1 MSVLKFYYDLFS
13 QPSRALYI
21 FLKIAN
27 IPFEAKPIKII
38 KLEHTTPE
46 FEAIN
51 PFKKVPIIE
60 HNDFKLTESIA
71 IARYLCREYKIPQHW
86 YPFSSREQA
95 KVDEYLEWQHLNTRL
110 KCASYFAV
118 TFLNPLQ
125 TGKSAKPEQIEKY
138 KAQMLGCLDLIEN
151 IWLKD
156 KLFLTGNKINISD
169 IFGACE
175 LEQIRLTGYD
185 LRAEWPRI
193 NVWMERVQQETRPY
207 YDEAHK
213 LLNKFIKQQDQ
224 AASRKIIL
232 VSSCIN
238 GHIKFWDLESKELI
252 KKDHGK
258 LLSTSQSYC
267 YTVIKNTLIVQ
278 GCVPRTLYELPVD
291 EIVAGAADGNKLAEG
306 EEVFITEFVK
316 PPKLYIRDYY
326 MFTNIAVCITEHGHL
341 GFSIHGGKWKFHN
354 ILPIFHGT
362 PTAVLV
368 YAHLLVLGLNSGHVC
383 IYCVENWNILD
394 LNSTLARLII
404 LDTEPIISLNIS
416 AHFKERIIAASIK
429 RVHFI
434 HFT

>member
-1 MSVLKFYYDLFS
+1 MVYIYIN
-13 QPSRALYI
+13 REMMALPIEIWEQI
-21 FLKIAN
+21 FLYVDTITLTKLKVVCNSWREIIDKILKERNFWYKKCKEEISQN
-27 IPFEAKPIKII
+27 IWSLLFETLYPNRSYVDLKNAKKEGEIWMNMYKWWTKCKKLTNYNIFLENLDPLPKYHFQEIITCTAVLGTSKGYIYFYNIDALNNKPIYVAN
-38 KLEHTTPE
+38 HME
-46 FEAIN
+46 F
-51 PFKKVPIIE
+51 
-60 HNDFKLTESIA
+60 L
-71 IARYLCREYKIPQHW
+71 YKIK
-86 YPFSSREQA
+86 F
-95 KVDEYLEWQHLNTRL
+95 L
-110 KCASYFAV
+110 K
-118 TFLNPLQ
+118 N
-125 TGKSAKPEQIEKY
+125 
-138 KAQMLGCLDLIEN
+138 
-151 IWLKD
+151 
-156 KLFLTGNKINISD
+156 
-169 IFGACE
+169 
-175 LEQIRLTGYD
+175 
-185 LRAEWPRI
+185 
-193 NVWMERVQQETRPY
+193 
-207 YDEAHK
+207 
-213 LLNKFIKQQDQ
+213 
-224 AASRKIIL
+224 SRKIIL

-278 GCVPRTLYELPVD
+278 GCIPRTLYELPVD
-291 EIVAGAADGNKLAEG
+291 EIVAGAADGNKISFYTKKGHFINVQLAEG